1 MEVVATKVKKT
12 KAKTKF
18 WEIEEQRVLLPKGVS
33 METWRGGVQRLAVK
47 WNEHGKSRRQT
58 FPWTLTGLE
67 EAKALN
73 ESLRREAKKYG
84 ADFGCITDDEK
95 RALGRYR
102 EYIKEAQDHGYDY
115 ASAYEVMVSGLENR
129 KTTSP
134 DFNTLARFYFD
145 KELMRKTDGELTD
158 HTETVRQRLFNI
170 VAPALV
176 TNPLTLSRSRK
187 YWTFWMG

>member
-1 MEVVATKVKKT
+1 
-12 KAKTKF
+12 
-18 WEIEEQRVLLPKGVS
+18 
-33 METWRGGVQRLAVK
+33 
-47 WNEHGKSRRQT
+47 
-58 FPWTLTGLE
+58 
-67 EAKALN
+67 
-73 ESLRREAKKYG
+73 
-84 ADFGCITDDEK
+84 
-95 RALGRYR
+95 
-102 EYIKEAQDHGYDY
+102 
-115 ASAYEVMVSGLENR
+115 MVSGLENR